1 MRKTLRLATLA
12 GTVLALGAVT
22 AISTGGLA
30 QGGTLNIEVAET
42 GSRFAPD
49 LDFLDD
55 GGNPLRGG
63 YFVTEGYIYE
73 SGTLTCADGSC
84 NGVLYDEAGNASP
97 EFPDSVIGTW
107 TCYGVHVEDAATLE
121 SGAIVVTT
129 QIFDLGESVGSDMI
143 VSDGFELID
152 LDTPFSRAIT
162 GGTGDYAGAGG
173 VQTQTFIGLNNAET
187 MVDGIPLFGFS
198 LSVELATE

>member
-1 MRKTLRLATLA
+1 MRKTLRLAALA
-12 GTVLALGAVT
+12 GTIMALGAVSVM
-22 AISTGGLA
+22 STGALA
-30 QGGTLNIEVAET
+30 QGGTLSVEVAET

-49 LDFLDD
+49 PGFLDD
-55 GGNPLRGG
+55 GGNPVRGG

-73 SGTLTCADGSC
+73 SGTLTCAEGSC

-97 EFPDSVIGTW
+97 EFPDQVIGTW
-107 TCYGVHVEDAATLE
+107 TCYGVHLEDAATLE
-121 SGAIVVTT
+121 TGAIVVTT
-129 QIFDLGESVGSDMI
+129 QIFDLGESISSDMI

-162 GGTGDYAGAGG
+162 GGTGDYAAAGG

-187 MVDGIPLFGFS
+187 VIGDIPLLGFS
-198 LSVELATE
+198 LSVEFAIE